1 MASPHLR
8 RREARVVDEFRQRK
22 GTQDIHPLRAIQVAE
37 GDPAVIA
44 AAHIATDPATGLL
57 GNHLGV
63 LIQDPRGCHHL
74 QGQLTAKQGDV
85 YFLPFARALSMQQ
98 RGQNGIR
105 EHHAPNLVRG
115 ATQRGAQVVAGH
127 SIHGGVVVVN
137 MTFVEVL
144 QAAERQIQENSEI
157 SEEEKK
163 TLIDKLK
170 DLASN
175 SYLANLATSAIWDGA
190 KLLWTLGQQG

>member
-1 MASPHLR
+1 MTASEYRDELTNLNDTQRKELSEEIHLGGQTDVDTMVRIFEKYRQSHRVEEKAVWWLNRYVPGSRAKTQADRESEALIAFAEHAKRAAASPTTI
-8 RREARVVDEFRQRK
+8 V
-22 GTQDIHPLRAIQVAE
+22 
-37 GDPAVIA
+37 
-44 AAHIATDPATGLL
+44 
-57 GNHLGV
+57 
-63 LIQDPRGCHHL
+63 
-74 QGQLTAKQGDV
+74 
-85 YFLPFARALSMQQ
+85 
-98 RGQNGIR
+98 QNI
-105 EHHAPNLVRG
+105 N
-115 ATQRGAQVVAGH
+115 GAQVVAGH